1 MGPGITSRKSSGGSL
16 ITKTV
21 LSDFPPN
28 AWHNSPS
35 YFISTAPM
43 HDVVPI
49 ETERLIERL
58 HSMYLPI
65 PAVIGL
71 FHNI

>member
-1 MGPGITSRKSSGGSL
+1 MGPGITSRKFSGGSL

-35 YFISTAPM
+35 YFISTVPM
-43 HDVVPI
+43 HDVVPPK
-49 ETERLIERL
+49 TGRLIERL
-58 HSMYLPI
+58 YSMYLPI

-71 FHNI
+71 FYNI